1 MVLCL
6 NKFINMKNLLLF
18 FILIFSLN
26 TYSQAHIGVMG
37 GYDTAESE
45 SQIGAGL
52 NYMLFPKV
60 SIGGMIMISNFEKK
74 GKEMFMLNGKYH
86 FGRLSLVAGIMNMEM
101 HNMDMGMNMNM
112 SSMYGSEEMEK
123 ETKPYFGVEYKPFKN
138 KKLKVYYTH
147 SDMMKSIGI
156 MMPVFN
162 LGKKMH
168 MNH

>member
-1 MVLCL
+1 MTAMVLCL

-60 SIGGMIMISNFEKK
+60 SIGGMIMISNIEKK

-101 HNMDMGMNMNM
+101 HMGMGMN
-112 SSMYGSEEMEK
+112 MEK

>member
-1 MVLCL
+1 MKKILLVLTV
-6 NKFINMKNLLLF
+6 LLTQN
-18 FILIFSLN
+18 I
-26 TYSQAHIGVMG
+26 YSQAHIGVMG

-52 NYMLFPKV
+52 NYMIFPKV

-112 SSMYGSEEMEK
+112 SSMYGSDEMDR

>member
-1 MVLCL
+1 
-6 NKFINMKNLLLF
+6 MKKILLLLLLLF
-18 FILIFSLN
+18 VLAISQSI
-26 TYSQAHIGVMG
+26 YSQTHIGIMG
-37 GYDTAESE
+37 GYDLDMEK

-60 SIGGMIMISNFEKK
+60 SLGGMLMISDIESE
-74 GKEMFMLNGKYH
+74 GKSMIMLNGKYH
-86 FGRLSLVAGIMNMEM
+86 FGRVSLVAGIMNMEM
-101 HNMDMGMNMNM
+101 HSMDMNMNM
-112 SSMYGSEEMEK
+112 STMYGSDSMDR
-123 ETKPYFGVEYKPFKN
+123 ETNPYFGVEYKPFKN
-138 KKLKVYYTH
+138 KKVKVYYTH

>member
-1 MVLCL
+1 
-6 NKFINMKNLLLF
+6 
-18 FILIFSLN
+18 
-26 TYSQAHIGVMG
+26 MG
-37 GYDTAESE
+37 GYDLDMEN
-45 SQIGAGL
+45 SQIGVGL

-60 SIGGMIMISNFEKK
+60 SLGGMLMISDIESD
-74 GKEMFMLNGKYH
+74 GKSMVMLNGKYH
-86 FGRLSLVAGIMNMEM
+86 FGRVSLVAGIMNMEM
-101 HNMDMGMNMNM
+101 HSMNMDMNNMGMNMNM
-112 SSMYGSEEMEK
+112 SSMYGSDEMDR

-156 MMPVFN
+156 MTPVFN

>member
-1 MVLCL
+1 MKKILLVLTV
-6 NKFINMKNLLLF
+6 LLTQN
-18 FILIFSLN
+18 I
-26 TYSQAHIGVMG
+26 YSQAHVGVMG

-86 FGRLSLVAGIMNMEM
+86 FGRLSLVAGIMNME
-101 HNMDMGMNMNM
+101 HSMGMNNM
-112 SSMYGSEEMEK
+112 GMDMDMDMEK

-156 MMPVFN
+156 MVPVLN

>member
-1 MVLCL
+1 
-6 NKFINMKNLLLF
+6 MKKIILVAIILLSQN
-18 FILIFSLN
+18 I
-26 TYSQAHIGVMG
+26 YSQAHVGVMG

-86 FGRLSLVAGIMNMEM
+86 FGRLSLVAGIMNMEHSM
-101 HNMDMGMNMNM
+101 GMNDMGMNDMGM
-112 SSMYGSEEMEK
+112 DMDMDMDMEN

>member
-1 MVLCL
+1 
-6 NKFINMKNLLLF
+6 MKKIILVAIILLSQN
-18 FILIFSLN
+18 I
-26 TYSQAHIGVMG
+26 YSQAHVGVMG

-86 FGRLSLVAGIMNMEM
+86 FGRLSLVAGIMNMEHSM
-101 HNMDMGMNMNM
+101 GMNDMGMNDMGM
-112 SSMYGSEEMEK
+112 DMDMDMEN

>member
-1 MVLCL
+1 MKKILLVLTV
-6 NKFINMKNLLLF
+6 LLTQN
-18 FILIFSLN
+18 I
-26 TYSQAHIGVMG
+26 YSQAHIGVMG

-74 GKEMFMLNGKYH
+74 GKEMFMLNGKYN

-112 SSMYGSEEMEK
+112 SSMYGSEEMDR

>member
-1 MVLCL
+1 
-6 NKFINMKNLLLF
+6 MKKILL
-18 FILIFSLN
+18 ILIILITQN
-26 TYSQAHIGVMG
+26 IYSQAHIGVMG

-60 SIGGMIMISNFEKK
+60 SIGGMIMISNIEKK

-101 HNMDMGMNMNM
+101 HSMDMNTDMNNMGMNMNM
-112 SSMYGSEEMEK
+112 SSMYGSDEMDR